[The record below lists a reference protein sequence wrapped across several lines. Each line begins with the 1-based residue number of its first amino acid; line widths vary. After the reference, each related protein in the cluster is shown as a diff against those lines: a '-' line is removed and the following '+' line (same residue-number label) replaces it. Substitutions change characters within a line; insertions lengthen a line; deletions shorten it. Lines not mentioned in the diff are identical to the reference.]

1 MATKMK
7 MNCIYKNKHNHRV
20 VQCVGIE
27 MSDYGI
33 ATYQLQDIEPDEN
46 VHRRSVYMTDM
57 DVEHWRQIAGRT
69 KIHKV
74 PAPERQ
80 EGYAYR
86 TRVVDGKLFRMEDE
100 EE

>member
-7 MNCIYKNKHNHRV
+7 KDCIYRNKHNHRV

-46 VHRRSVYMTDM
+46 GFRRSVHMTDM
-57 DVEHWRQIAGRT
+57 DVEHWTQIAGRT

-74 PAPERQ
+74 PARQ

-86 TRVVDGKLFRMEDE
+86 TRVRKEDE

>member
-7 MNCIYKNKHNHRV
+7 KDCIYRNKHNHRV

-46 VHRRSVYMTDM
+46 GHRRSVYMTDL
-57 DVEHWRQIAGRT
+57 DVEHWTQIAGRT

-74 PAPERQ
+74 PARQ

-86 TRVVDGKLFRMEDE
+86 TRVRKGDE

>member
-33 ATYQLQDIEPDEN
+33 ATYQLQVIEPDEN
-46 VHRRSVYMTDM
+46 GHRRSVYMTDM

-74 PAPERQ
+74 PERQ

-86 TRVVDGKLFRMEDE
+86 TRVRKEDE

>member
-7 MNCIYKNKHNHRV
+7 MDCIYKNKHNHRV
-20 VQCVGIE
+20 VQCIGIE

-46 VHRRSVYMTDM
+46 GFRRSVYMTDL

-74 PAPERQ
+74 PERQ

-86 TRVVDGKLFRMEDE
+86 TRVRKGDE

>member
-46 VHRRSVYMTDM
+46 GHRRSVYMTDM

-74 PAPERQ
+74 PECQ

-86 TRVVDGKLFRMEDE
+86 TRVRKEDE

>member
-46 VHRRSVYMTDM
+46 GFRKSVYMTDM

-74 PAPERQ
+74 PARQ

-86 TRVVDGKLFRMEDE
+86 TRVRKEDE

>member
-7 MNCIYKNKHNHRV
+7 KDCIYRNKHNHRV

-46 VHRRSVYMTDM
+46 GYRRSVYMTDL
-57 DVEHWRQIAGRT
+57 DVEHWTQIAGRT

-74 PAPERQ
+74 PARQ

-86 TRVVDGKLFRMEDE
+86 TRVRKGDE

>member
-1 MATKMK
+1 MATKIK
-7 MNCIYKNKHNHRV
+7 MNCIYRNKHNHRV
-20 VQCVGIE
+20 VQCVAIE

-46 VHRRSVYMTDM
+46 GHRRSVYMTDM
-57 DVEHWRQIAGRT
+57 DVEHWRQIAGKT

-74 PAPERQ
+74 PERQ

-86 TRVVDGKLFRMEDE
+86 TRVRKE
-100 EE
+100 EEE

>member
-46 VHRRSVYMTDM
+46 GHRRSVYMTDM

-74 PAPERQ
+74 PERQ

-86 TRVVDGKLFRMEDE
+86 IRARKE
-100 EE
+100 EEE